1 MTTTGWMQVSARS
14 GGDGRGPRTRR
25 GRRTAVTAVLVAAL
39 VAGCG
44 GEVAGVAARGD
55 ITTASVTPPSPPDDP
70 GPSTADPSLKTAS
83 RASSVQP
90 SPPATTSLPTTS
102 SRPAP
107 TLPAPTTPNSSRPAP
122 TTSRA
127 TTTAAVTAT
136 LGDSGAI
143 EVGSPSAKIVLD
155 VYEEP
160 LCPPCATFS
169 ARYGPD
175 IATAALSGKARVR
188 FRIANFLDNR
198 SHSKNYS
205 TRAIAALLTVLA
217 YDRDPRTLLAVQDA
231 IFDEKNQP
239 AEDAAKDLTDAQ
251 LATLAQRHGAGR
263 ESVAAIRKG
272 LVRKTAEATARLT
285 DSFMA
290 AQDLS
295 GVPAV
300 QLNGRTVDLDDP
312 QWLSKA
318 LAG

>member
-1 MTTTGWMQVSARS
+1 MRRRSRGQRAAVSL
-14 GGDGRGPRTRR
+14 
-25 GRRTAVTAVLVAAL
+25 AVVAAL

-44 GEVAGVAARGD
+44 GEVAGVAARG
-55 ITTASVTPPSPPDDP
+55 TRTAGSVVS
-70 GPSTADPSLKTAS
+70 PSL
-83 RASSVQP
+83 P
-90 SPPATTSLPTTS
+90 SDTGSARTPATTSLPTTS

-107 TLPAPTTPNSSRPAP
+107 TGPGTTSPETTPPETTPLETTRSGAQP
-122 TTSRA
+122 TSRA

-160 LCPPCATFS
+160 MCPPCATFS

-175 IATAALSGKARVR
+175 IAAAALSGKARVR

-231 IFDEKNQP
+231 IFDDRNQP
-239 AEDAAKDLTDAQ
+239 IEGSDADLSDAQ
-251 LATLAQRHGAGR
+251 LATLAQQHGAGT

-272 LVRKTAEATARLT
+272 LVRKTAAATARLT
-285 DSFMA
+285 RTYMT
-290 AQDLS
+290 AQKVS
-295 GVPAV
+295 GVPWV
-300 QLNGRTVDLDDP
+300 QVDGRTVDLDDP

-318 LAG
+318 LTG